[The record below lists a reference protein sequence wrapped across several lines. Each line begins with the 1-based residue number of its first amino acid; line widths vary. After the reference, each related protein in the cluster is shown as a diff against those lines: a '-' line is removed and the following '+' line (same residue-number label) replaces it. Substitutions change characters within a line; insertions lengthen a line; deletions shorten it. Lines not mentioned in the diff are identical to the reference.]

1 MITKETKKDKL
12 VIDKSKF
19 PDKDGNY
26 VLFHYSETKRG
37 SNWRG
42 IFKGT
47 KKECL
52 EYKLNLIND
61 KI

>member
-12 VIDKSKF
+12 IIDKSKF
-19 PDKDGNY
+19 PDSDGNY

-52 EYKLNLIND
+52 EYKLNLING